1 MNASILCRSAASA
14 PVSRGTLRCQ
24 QGCRRF
30 AVVACAQDDAASC
43 SSVSY
48 SRRQAATLTL
58 AATAAVL
65 ASDSRQ
71 ALAADGQVAIAD
83 PLGVPVPQSAV
94 GTQVFFD
101 IAIAGKP
108 AGRVVLGL
116 FDEAVPKTAA
126 NFRGLV
132 TGEKGYGYK
141 GSVMHRIVPNFV
153 VQGGDFQFGNG
164 IGGKSIYGG
173 SFPDELSGLQL
184 QHTGP
189 GILSMANRGKD
200 TNGSQFFITL
210 APTPWLNAHHVVFG
224 QVMDA
229 ASMKVVREM
238 EAAGSG
244 AGVRIVD
251 CGVL

>member
-1 MNASILCRSAASA
+1 MHASALCRSATHAPASRSA
-14 PVSRGTLRCQ
+14 LTRRCSRRVA
-24 QGCRRF
+24 
-30 AVVACAQDDAASC
+30 AVVACAPEASSG

-65 ASDSRQ
+65 ASDAPL
-71 ALAADGQVAIAD
+71 ALAAEGAVTAAD
-83 PLGVPVPQSAV
+83 PLAVPVPQSAV
-94 GTQVFFD
+94 GTQVYFD
-101 IAIAGKP
+101 ISIAGKP
-108 AGRVVLGL
+108 TGRVVLGL
-116 FDEAVPKTAA
+116 FDAAVPKTTA
-126 NFRGLV
+126 NFKGLC

-141 GSVMHRIVPNFV
+141 GSVMHRIIPNFV

-164 IGGKSIYGG
+164 IGGSSIYGG

-210 APTPWLNAHHVVFG
+210 APTPYVTG
-224 QVMDA
+224 PGD
-229 ASMKVVREM
+229 
-238 EAAGSG
+238 
-244 AGVRIVD
+244 
-251 CGVL
+251 